1 MLIDAI
7 LTYVTLKW
15 ARKSPHFLCKKVY
28 LEARVD
34 NIAIANKFA
43 DLIKPVVDE
52 YGFELIR
59 TEYVKENGNYYLR
72 AYIDKPE
79 GITIDDCVLVSR
91 RASKL
96 LDREDYIED
105 AYTME
110 ISSPGFMEE
119 PDVKGDT
126 E

>member
-1 MLIDAI
+1 M
-7 LTYVTLKW
+7 KW
-15 ARKSPHFLCKKVY
+15 ALDGPTCFALKKRWY
-28 LEARVD
+28 DMEEPVD
-34 NIAIANKFA
+34 NNAIAMRFA
-43 DLIKPVVDE
+43 QLIKPIVDE
-52 YGFELIR
+52 YGFELIK
-59 TEYVKENGNYYLR
+59 TEYVNESGNYYLR

-96 LDREDYIED
+96 LDKEDYIEE

-110 ISSPGFMEE
+110 ISSPGFMNE

>member
-1 MLIDAI
+1 M
-7 LTYVTLKW
+7 
-15 ARKSPHFLCKKVY
+15 
-28 LEARVD
+28 D
-34 NIAIANKFA
+34 NTAIAKKFA

-59 TEYVKENGNYYLR
+59 TEYVKENGNYFLR

-119 PDVKGDT
+119 PNVKGDT

>member
-1 MLIDAI
+1 MIAA
-7 LTYVTLKW
+7 KNSPW
-15 ARKSPHFLCKKVY
+15 APAPPIVKRKRIGFPS
-28 LEARVD
+28 
-34 NIAIANKFA
+34 FA
-43 DLIKPVVDE
+43 LAMRFAQLIKPIVDE
-52 YGFELIR
+52 YGFELIK
-59 TEYVKENGNYYLR
+59 TEYVNESGNYYLR

-96 LDREDYIED
+96 LDKEDYIEE
-105 AYTME
+105 AYTRE
-110 ISSPGFMEE
+110 ISSPGFMNE

>member
-1 MLIDAI
+1 
-7 LTYVTLKW
+7 
-15 ARKSPHFLCKKVY
+15 
-28 LEARVD
+28 VD

>member
-1 MLIDAI
+1 M
-7 LTYVTLKW
+7 
-15 ARKSPHFLCKKVY
+15 
-28 LEARVD
+28 D

>member
-1 MLIDAI
+1 
-7 LTYVTLKW
+7 
-15 ARKSPHFLCKKVY
+15 
-28 LEARVD
+28 VD

-59 TEYVKENGNYYLR
+59 TEYAKENGNYYLR